1 MSQSSSKAA
10 RPTKLKFKGDDK
22 KSRKKR
28 KHDGDGEGSSSR
40 RRRVDGQEDEE
51 ESQLWVLPAT
61 PQEIRGP
68 VFIVHHDTSIHPT
81 PLCIS
86 FDSTRGK
93 VVLSSLNKSQPKDE
107 ADEDDGPQPAASTSI
122 TEIVPTDVA
131 HVWVA
136 TRPSGSSCVNLRTGS
151 GGGGGGVADDG
162 GSGGG
167 SGKFLSC
174 DQHGLVSCFREARG
188 PQEEWTAVILPDSA
202 NGEVAFQSPYET
214 YLSVD
219 EAAGGSFQLRADATE
234 VGPAER
240 FIVKVQSHVRKQVRE
255 EEREKVEGKNFK
267 TGDGSKTIDEA
278 GTNRIYQAWGA
289 GRSVVSH
296 DDKKALKKAQKEG
309 RLSEALLDRRAKLK
323 SDRFC

>member
-1 MSQSSSKAA
+1 MSQSSSSKPA

-22 KSRKKR
+22 KSKKKR
-28 KHDGDGEGSSSR
+28 KYDDDGEGGSSSR
-40 RRRVDGQEDEE
+40 RKRVDGQEEDEGE
-51 ESQLWVLPAT
+51 LWVLPAT

-93 VVLSSLNKSQPKDE
+93 VVLSSLNKSQAKEEVD
-107 ADEDDGPQPAASTSI
+107 ADDGPQPVSTSVSA
-122 TEIVPTDVA
+122 IVPSDVA
-131 HVWVA
+131 QVWVA

-151 GGGGGGVADDG
+151 GGGGGGVADEG

-188 PQEEWTAVILPDSA
+188 RQEEWTAVILPDSTS
-202 NGEVAFQSPYET
+202 GEVAFQSPYET

-240 FIVKVQSHVRKQVRE
+240 FIVKVQAHIRKQVRE

-278 GTNRIYQAWGA
+278 GT
-289 GRSVVSH
+289 
-296 DDKKALKKAQKEG
+296 K
-309 RLSEALLDRRAKLK
+309 
-323 SDRFC
+323 

>member
-1 MSQSSSKAA
+1 MSQSSSKPA

-28 KHDGDGEGSSSR
+28 KHDDDGEGGSSSR
-40 RRRVDGQEDEE
+40 RQRLDEE
-51 ESQLWVLPAT
+51 EDADLWVLPAT

-68 VFIVHHDTSIHPT
+68 VFIVHQDTSIHPT

-93 VVLSSLNKSQPKDE
+93 VLLNSLNKSQVKDE
-107 ADEDDGPQPAASTSI
+107 ADDAHDAGPGPQPVATL
-122 TEIVPTDVA
+122 VPTDVA
-131 HVWVA
+131 QVWVA

-162 GSGGG
+162 GGGGG

-188 PQEEWTAVILPDSA
+188 PQEEWNAIILPDSA
-202 NGEVAFQSPYET
+202 SGEVAFQSPYET

-219 EAAGGSFQLRADATE
+219 EAAGGAFQLRADATE

-240 FIVKVQSHVRKQVRE
+240 FVVKVQAHVRKAVRE

-267 TGDGSKTIDEA
+267 TGNGSKTIDEA
-278 GTNRIYQAWGA
+278 G
-289 GRSVVSH
+289 S
-296 DDKKALKKAQKEG
+296 K
-309 RLSEALLDRRAKLK
+309 
-323 SDRFC
+323 